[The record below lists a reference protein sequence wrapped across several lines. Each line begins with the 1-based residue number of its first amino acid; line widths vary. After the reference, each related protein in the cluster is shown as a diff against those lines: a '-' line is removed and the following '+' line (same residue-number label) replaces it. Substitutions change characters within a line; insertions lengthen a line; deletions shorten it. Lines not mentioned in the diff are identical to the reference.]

1 MFYIMMSEI
10 QGNQYFLA
18 RNLTNAAKNLQYAL
32 VFDPLNKPVRKK
44 LVICYL
50 QIGET
55 QKALNTFYNL
65 IIEDIVCIINTDSVS
80 DDCPCPELVTH
91 YGTILP
97 YQENSTD
104 LKIMLDML
112 WLSCDVQKSMSF
124 FHSLI
129 DENIEN
135 EKISSIVKINDS
147 RLKTKQQNI
156 IN

>member
-1 MFYIMMSEI
+1 MMSEI